1 MDIAHKP
8 LTLSL
13 LVENLLVNK
22 PIASLLATMLS
33 SLPLELSRSDQPI
46 KMLPQLSP
54 RFAKHMELNQFKVFS
69 PIKLRNI

>member
-22 PIASLLATMLS
+22 PIAFLLATMLS
-33 SLPLELSRSDQPI
+33 SLPLEPSRLDQPI

-54 RFAKHMELNQFKVFS
+54 KFAKLMELNQFKVFS

>member
-1 MDIAHKP
+1 MDMLHKP
-8 LTLSL
+8 VTLSL

-33 SLPLELSRSDQPI
+33 SLPLEPSRLDQPI

-54 RFAKHMELNQFKVFS
+54 KFAKLMELNQFKVFS

>member
-1 MDIAHKP
+1 MDMLHKP
-8 LTLSL
+8 VTLSL

-22 PIASLLATMLS
+22 LIAFLLATTLC
-33 SLPLELSRSDQPI
+33 SLPLELSRLDQPI

-54 RFAKHMELNQFKVFS
+54 RFAKLMELNQFKVFS